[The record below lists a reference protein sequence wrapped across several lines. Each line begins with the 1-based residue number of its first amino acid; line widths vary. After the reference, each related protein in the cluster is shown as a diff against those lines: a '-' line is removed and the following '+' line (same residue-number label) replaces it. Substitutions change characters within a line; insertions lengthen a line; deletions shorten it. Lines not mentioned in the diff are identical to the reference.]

1 MVQKAS
7 FYRNILIVAILI
19 AVYLLAS
26 YFVTGHTEL
35 TVCPSRMVF
44 GLPCPGCGL
53 SRAVNLLWKGDV
65 GGAIAMNANVLVM
78 VPLGIVAFMVL
89 VYDICTHSS
98 RLYAMY
104 MWICAQLHGWVL
116 VVIFAIE
123 IVILIL
129 NVARDGFGWPWLH

>member
-1 MVQKAS
+1 M
-7 FYRNILIVAILI
+7 L
-19 AVYLLAS
+19 
-26 YFVTGHTEL
+26 
-35 TVCPSRMVF
+35 F

-53 SRAVNLLWKGDV
+53 SRAVSLLWKGDV

-89 VYDICTHSS
+89 VYDIVTGSS

-104 MWICAQLHGWVL
+104 LWICAQLHGWVL

-123 IVILIL
+123 IVIMAL
-129 NVARDGFGWPWLH
+129 NIARDGLGWPWLH